1 MQSLPWLP
9 PRLCCPGL
17 AHRIHS
23 ATSFC
28 RVLWIYFCI
37 YKYNVRMARTITNNI
52 HDTAVNGARCKV
64 WLPGTLPHSG
74 R

>member
-1 MQSLPWLP
+1 
-9 PRLCCPGL
+9 
-17 AHRIHS
+17 
-23 ATSFC
+23 
-28 RVLWIYFCI
+28 
-37 YKYNVRMARTITNNI
+37 MARTITNNI